1 MKIANS
7 FLGIGWKFPV
17 ILEPASGAF
26 ALSADEADIQEA
38 IRIILFTAK
47 GERVMRPDFGCGI
60 HEFIYETMSVSTM
73 GQMEASVKEALMRW
87 EPRIDTLSVEVKP
100 DRGTVGKLTI
110 GIRYRV
116 RSTNNEYNLVYPFYL
131 REG

>member
-1 MKIANS
+1 MANS
-7 FLGIGWKFPV
+7 FLGTGWKFPV
-17 ILEPASGAF
+17 SLEPASGAF
-26 ALSADEADIQEA
+26 ALSSDEADIQEA
-38 IRIILFTAK
+38 IRIILFTAR

-60 HEFIYETMSVSTM
+60 HDFIFETMSVSVI
-73 GQMEASVKEALMRW
+73 GQMEASVRDALMRW
-87 EPRIDTLSVEVKP
+87 EPRIDTVSVEVKP

-110 GIRYRV
+110 DIRYRV